1 MHALC
6 AIQFSSVYIIET
18 EGEAISINKT
28 QGNSTKFLEE
38 YVLRFSFYSK
48 FYLPVN
54 KIQYDMNDKIYSL
67 IRRCK

>member
-18 EGEAISINKT
+18 EGEAISIHKT

-38 YVLRFSFYSK
+38 YVLRFSFY
-48 FYLPVN
+48 LPVN
-54 KIQYDMNDKIYSL
+54 KIQYDMNNKISSL
-67 IRRCK
+67 IRKCK

>member
-18 EGEAISINKT
+18 EGEAISIHKT

-54 KIQYDMNDKIYSL
+54 KIQYDMKNKISYL
-67 IRRCK
+67 IRKCK